1 MQPKGCLLFDA
12 MESVFRAL
20 ADPSRRALLD
30 ALFMEDGQSLAALCR
45 QLDISRQAVSK
56 HLGILASAGLVLTH
70 FEGREK
76 FHYLNAIPIQEI
88 GDRWIAKYSEKR
100 AAAVT
105 ALKESL
111 EA

>member
-1 MQPKGCLLFDA
+1 

-30 ALFMEDGQSLAALCR
+30 ALFMEDGQSLSALCR

-56 HLGILASAGLVLTH
+56 HLRILETAGLVLTH

-88 GDRWIAKYSEKR
+88 GDRWIAKYSEQR